1 MFKNEVIFTDDD
13 YMHKLQEKL
22 EVFEDEVL
30 SRQKEILRAYVGL
43 QKENMQMQ
51 RRLNETVS

>member
-1 MFKNEVIFTDDD
+1 MFNNEVIFTDDD
-13 YMHKLQEKL
+13 YMHKLQAKL